1 MLRIDFWNILW
12 TVVNLVVLYLLMK
25 KFLFGP
31 ILNIMEQRK
40 ILLEGRFASAG
51 EVEKK
56 ALELKQKY
64 EASLDNAREES
75 MRIVDQ
81 AKLDGH
87 AEYQRI
93 VEEANQQAGQIIA
106 GAQTAVAE
114 EKQKAL
120 KEMESDIASLAIDA
134 AEQILAERTRLE
146 DDQWIYNAFIAKA
159 GGANG
164 TKGKE

>member
-12 TVVNLVVLYLLMK
+12 TVVNLLVLYLLMK

-31 ILNIMEQRK
+31 ILKVMDQRK
-40 ILLEGRFASAG
+40 ALIDGQFASAG
-51 EVEKK
+51 EVERK

-64 EASLDNAREES
+64 EESLNNAREES
-75 MRIVDQ
+75 LRIMDQ

-87 AEYQRI
+87 AEYERI

-106 GAQTAVAE
+106 GAQTAVTE

-120 KEMESDIASLAIDA
+120 KEMEADIASLAIDA
-134 AEQILAERTRLE
+134 AEQILTERTRLE
-146 DDQWIYNAFIAKA
+146 DDRWIYNAFIAKA

-164 TKGKE
+164 RKGKE